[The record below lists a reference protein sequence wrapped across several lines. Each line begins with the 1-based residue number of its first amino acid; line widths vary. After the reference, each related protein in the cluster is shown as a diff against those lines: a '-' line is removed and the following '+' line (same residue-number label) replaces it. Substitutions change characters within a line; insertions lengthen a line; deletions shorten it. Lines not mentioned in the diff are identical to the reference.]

1 MYPNGLQHRK
11 ADAIKKY
18 FIEIADLNFKAK
30 NVSNIIEI
38 VLDRTFK
45 DEDKQ
50 YQLDIDDVIEEHIY
64 QCVQF
69 FNQDFLIDKVGEDLP
84 EVEGGVGKHKE
95 DAKGNVAADS
105 SALEGGVAGVPA

>member
-1 MYPNGLQHRK
+1 MMNTVYANALQKRK

-18 FIEIADLNFKAK
+18 YIEIADLNFKAK

-45 DEDKQ
+45 AEDKQ

-64 QCVQF
+64 QCV
-69 FNQDFLIDKVGEDLP
+69 
-84 EVEGGVGKHKE
+84 
-95 DAKGNVAADS
+95 
-105 SALEGGVAGVPA
+105 